1 MNIED
6 RNAYANA
13 IEGTFNP
20 LLKVLCTFP
29 LWYLS
34 AIGFGKLISF
44 ARSLPCHSHSS
55 PKEHNSAIMECMSVS
70 ACVEKGSHLL
80 FRPFQKCSHSIQ
92 PITHQCGTFFIAEV
106 LYTGSLL
113 FIRHYLEY
121 HLHFLLPPLTYML
134 KFSRFLHQF
143 QTETNKDQTKQ
154 VAPVLL
160 NFKTISN
167 CTKCEQGMSYSLI
180 CHASHRRAAYN

>member
-1 MNIED
+1 MLTCWNNFQVNIED

-134 KFSRFLHQF
+134 KFSRLLHQY
-143 QTETNKDQTKQ
+143 Q
-154 VAPVLL
+154 VEKNGRSSLYFAVLRVTL
-160 NFKTISN
+160 F
-167 CTKCEQGMSYSLI
+167 M
-180 CHASHRRAAYN
+180 

>member
-1 MNIED
+1 MFQDGKFRISLVGTGKNALAHIKVTCRWTHVRGAFPWTALSGAVFSWSKQILVRPKSQPQGVWRLESFTRICLCAKPSLRITSQKYRQKILATFNVLTCWNNFQVNIED

-55 PKEHNSAIMECMSVS
+55 PKEHNSAIMECALVS
-70 ACVEKGSHLL
+70 ARVEKGFHLL
-80 FRPFQKCSHSIQ
+80 F
-92 PITHQCGTFFIAEV
+92 
-106 LYTGSLL
+106 
-113 FIRHYLEY
+113 
-121 HLHFLLPPLTYML
+121 
-134 KFSRFLHQF
+134 HQF
-143 QTETNKDQTKQ
+143 Q
-154 VAPVLL
+154 
-160 NFKTISN
+160 
-167 CTKCEQGMSYSLI
+167 
-180 CHASHRRAAYN
+180 